1 MAFEIDW
8 RLIEDA
14 SPENRRLGQILR
26 RLEGLHGGNPPLDWK
41 ESRRR
46 CLEVLTNEL
55 NSPENNP
62 SLAGRLQVAGGRS
75 SKGLALPRGF
85 AAAVYDCRIGE
96 SHGTHRDTAT
106 ATARL
111 RARAY
116 RVGSARRR

>member
-26 RLEGLHGGNPPLDWK
+26 RLEGLHCGNPPLDWK

-46 CLEVLTNEL
+46 CLEVLTNAL

-62 SLAGRLQVAGGRS
+62 SLAGRLQANRRS
-75 SKGLALPRGF
+75 TLQGFRAAESEPPPALTETP
-85 AAAVYDCRIGE
+85 
-96 SHGTHRDTAT
+96 
-106 ATARL
+106 L
-111 RARAY
+111 Q
-116 RVGSARRR
+116 